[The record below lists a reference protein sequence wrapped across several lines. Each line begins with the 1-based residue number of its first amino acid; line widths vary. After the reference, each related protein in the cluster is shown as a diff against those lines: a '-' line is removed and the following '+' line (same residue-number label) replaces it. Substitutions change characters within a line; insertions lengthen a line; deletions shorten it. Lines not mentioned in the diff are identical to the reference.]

1 MSQIIMSSTYESNH
15 YGVVHMSQ
23 ITMSST
29 WVKLLWVVHMSQIT
43 MSSTYESNYY
53 E

>member
-1 MSQIIMSSTYESNH
+1 
-15 YGVVHMSQ
+15 MSQ

-29 WVKLLWVVHMSQIT
+29 YESNNYGVVHMSQIT
-43 MSSTYESNYY
+43 MSSTYESNWY